1 MKCFWCDREFQL
13 VERGRKVYNLWFH
26 LKCKPTDYMYYVDMI
41 DLYKTDFP
49 AILDVQIEYQL
60 LNEKE
65 NNG

>member
-1 MKCFWCDREFQL
+1 MKCFWCDQEIPIGNC
-13 VERGRKVYNLWFH
+13 GRKVYNLWFH
-26 LKCKPTDYMYYVDMI
+26 LNCKPTDYMYYIDMI

>member
-1 MKCFWCDREFQL
+1 MKCFWCDQEIPI
-13 VERGRKVYNLWFH
+13 GNSCKKIYNLLFH
-26 LKCKPTDYMYYVDMI
+26 LKCKPNDYMYHIDMI

-60 LNEKE
+60 LKEKE